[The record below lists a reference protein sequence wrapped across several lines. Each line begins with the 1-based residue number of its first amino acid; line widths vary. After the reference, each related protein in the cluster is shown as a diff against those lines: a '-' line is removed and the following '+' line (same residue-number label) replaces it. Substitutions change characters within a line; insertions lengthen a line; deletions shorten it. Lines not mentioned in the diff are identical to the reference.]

1 MSGAD
6 LAHVVA
12 VVPVSSLSEAK
23 SRLGEPLDPE
33 ERAALVLG
41 LLRRTVMAG
50 RAAGRVTGVVVVSK
64 DQALLAA
71 GRAIGAATVA
81 QGEGDLNAGL
91 AAARAS
97 IGPAASAI
105 LVLPPDL
112 PRVSAGEIDRL
123 IEAGERAHSRAPAG
137 PLVVLVPDQHGS
149 GTNALL
155 VSPPDAIP
163 FRFGEASRAAHAA
176 EAAAAGATYL
186 EVGGPLAFDVD
197 TAEDLLAADLSGLG
211 HEAGR

>member
-41 LLRRTVMAG
+41 LLRRTVMAA
-50 RAAGRVTGVVVVSK
+50 RAAGRVAGVVVVSK

-155 VSPPDAIP
+155 VSPPD
-163 FRFGEASRAAHAA
+163 
-176 EAAAAGATYL
+176 EAAAAGATSL